1 MIDVCDGNI
10 ETVDKVLFEET
21 AGAKSVSGNFG
32 MCKKNTNPV
41 EYCKKIGVSNIF
53 RFILSHPDMDHMD
66 GIDEVVRQFGVLN
79 FWDAG
84 ARRDKPD
91 FSEGCPYLEKDWNR
105 YVRLRDKLEP
115 GVTVVSPL
123 DGAKFKFANQAED
136 GSGGGDGLHVLAPTK
151 DLLADP
157 DLGDDINEGSYV
169 ILYKSLGG
177 RILLCGDAHDAAFEH
192 IVKNHLA
199 DVQDVEIMLAPHHGR
214 DSGRSYDFLDFIRP
228 KLTIIGCAP
237 CQYIDYGQW
246 SRRNLT
252 ILTSN
257 QAGNIVV
264 DSQRSG
270 LVISIENK
278 RYAEALARA
287 PVKADANDLYPIY
300 EISA

>member
-1 MIDVCDGNI
+1 
-10 ETVDKVLFEET
+10 
-21 AGAKSVSGNFG
+21 
-32 MCKKNTNPV
+32 
-41 EYCKKIGVSNIF
+41 
-53 RFILSHPDMDHMD
+53 MDHMD

-228 KLTIIGCAP
+228 KLTIIG
-237 CQYIDYGQW
+237 QW

>member
-21 AGAKSVSGNFG
+21 AVAKSVSGNFG

-199 DVQDVEIMLAPHHGR
+199 EVQHVEIMLAPHHGR